1 MLEVGEQL
9 GPYTIIRQLGAGGM
23 GAVFLARHRHIGRE
37 AAIKVLLPELTRN
50 EDIVARFLTEARAT
64 AAIRH
69 AGIVEILDCDID
81 PRGRAFI
88 VMEYLRGESVAQ
100 RLARAVTSLRDLS
113 TVVSVGTQVAHALSA
128 AHERGIVHRD
138 LKPDNIFL
146 ATEGMGSE
154 RMTVKILDFG

>member
-23 GAVFLARHRHIGRE
+23 GAVFLARHRLIGRE

-69 AGIVEILDCDID
+69 PGIVEILDCDID
-81 PRGRAFI
+81 AKGHAFI

-100 RLARAVTSLRDLS
+100 RLARAVTSLRDMPTL
-113 TVVSVGTQVAHALSA
+113 TAIGGQVASALA
-128 AHERGIVHRD
+128 AAYDRGIVH
-138 LKPDNIFL
+138 
-146 ATEGMGSE
+146 
-154 RMTVKILDFG
+154 

>member
-69 AGIVEILDCDID
+69 PGIVEILDCDID
-81 PRGRAFI
+81 AKGHAFI
-88 VMEYLRGESVAQ
+88 VMEYLRGESLAGC
-100 RLARAVTSLRDLS
+100 LARARRSLSSLP
-113 TVVSVGTQVAHALSA
+113 TVVSIGSQVASALSA
-128 AHERGIVHRD
+128 AHERGI
-138 LKPDNIFL
+138 
-146 ATEGMGSE
+146 
-154 RMTVKILDFG
+154 

>member
-9 GPYTIIRQLGAGGM
+9 GPYTIIRPLGAGGM

-88 VMEYLRGESVAQ
+88 VMEYLRGESLAQ
-100 RLARAVTSLRDLS
+100 RLVSAPATLRDLP
-113 TVVSVGTQVAHALSA
+113 TVISIGTQVASALSA

-146 ATEGMGSE
+146 AS
-154 RMTVKILDFG
+154 